1 MSRAQSPNKLKSY
14 LLVFVQFACLGALAL
29 TGPILARHPLLLA
42 LEAAALALAGWALL
56 TMRPTN
62 MNVTPDVRGDSV
74 LVAHGP
80 YRVVRHPMY
89 ASILLGT
96 LAIVLDTPNL
106 LRWVIWGILLIDLVL
121 KLNYEE
127 HLLAAHHPDYALL
140 QQKTWRLAPFIY

>member
-62 MNVTPDVRGDSV
+62 MNVTPDVRAGSV
-74 LVAHGP
+74 MVSHGP
-80 YRVVRHPMY
+80 YRVIRHPMY
-89 ASILLGT
+89 AAILLGT
-96 LAIVLDTPNL
+96 LAIVLDAPSP
-106 LRWVIWGILLIDLVL
+106 LRWVIWAMLLADLVL

-127 HLLAAHHPDYALL
+127 RLLAAHHPDYALL

>member
-1 MSRAQSPNKLKSY
+1 MSRDQSPNKLKSY

-62 MNVTPDVRGDSV
+62 MNVTPDVRAGSV
-74 LVAHGP
+74 MVSHGP
-80 YRVVRHPMY
+80 YRVIRHPMY
-89 ASILLGT
+89 AAILLGT
-96 LAIVLDTPNL
+96 LAIVLDAPSP
-106 LRWVIWGILLIDLVL
+106 LRWVIWAVLLADLVL

-127 HLLAAHHPDYALL
+127 RLLAAHHPDYALL

>member
-29 TGPILARHPLLLA
+29 TGPILARHPLLLT

-96 LAIVLDTPNL
+96 LAIVLDAASP
-106 LRWVIWGILLIDLVL
+106 LRWVIWAMLLADLVL

-127 HLLAAHHPDYALL
+127 RLLAAHHSDYALL

>member
-14 LLVFVQFACLGALAL
+14 ALVFVQFACLGALAL

-42 LEAAALALAGWALL
+42 VEAAALALAGWALL

-96 LAIVLDTPNL
+96 LAIVLDAPSP
-106 LRWVIWGILLIDLVL
+106 LRWVIWALLLADLVL

-127 HLLAAHHPDYALL
+127 RLLAAHHPDYALL